1 MSWLTPK
8 TKLTAAAGL
17 FTSMLGA
24 FAVAIAQK
32 DSRDRFAPVS
42 EATPDYA
49 MQSAE
54 PIAVRPPASSSLA
67 SDDLEVGEDVAS
79 LPPPPSLVVRHN
91 DQSSGLMDRVIQASA
106 SMPMEPSDQDL
117 SAPPVE
123 PAGGPVPRTPLEP
136 SVVPAVPGVMPP
148 AITNVPVSNLP
159 AAPARPFPD
168 RRIANAEASAPPIST
183 GPAALPVAPVT
194 NLTPGMASP
203 TTAALAGSGAEPL
216 SLGGSTPASGTSIP
230 VLPSASGS
238 TLPPPPALP
247 PAGGP
252 APIAPGSLPVPELPR
267 MGSGATAPTAVP
279 SFPPP
284 GSSAS
289 EFPGGGSNGQ
299 IPGGTSLNPDNP
311 NAPTLPGP
319 PAAPSL
325 LGPPNNSASIPS
337 SPSANPA
344 SQGNPA
350 GRSMP
355 SVDSSSPMG
364 PTAEP
369 SGGRVLVARAS
380 ALADIPGERALEGT
394 QTPSLQVQKIAPEE
408 VQVGQKTSFTLRVR
422 NLGTSAAEDVVLV
435 DRVPKHTRLESTSPP
450 SQTSE
455 DGLLQWSLGRLMPG
469 DERTVTIE
477 LVPTEEGEI
486 GSVASVSFSSLASA
500 RTVSTLPRLEVTQN
514 ADPSV
519 RVGDRMQV
527 QIAVTNRGTGTAK
540 NVSLEVDLPRELRH
554 PSGDAL
560 GMSLGDLAPGESRS
574 IPLDLTAIE
583 AGSLLS
589 KIRIVSGNGAPQEST
604 LPIQIIAPK
613 LTLAFQG
620 PKLRYLERSA
630 NYQVSIANQGTAAAK
645 DIDIVAYL
653 PKGLQFQSAGNHGE
667 YLPDQHAVAWG
678 LDELKPGQNATTDL
692 TLLPM
697 EAGDFVIRLQSQ
709 SSDTRAEPL
718 EKGVRV
724 EGLSELAFTI
734 EDDNDPVELDGQSL
748 YTVKVSN
755 SGTRSDSQV
764 EVAIE
769 LPVGAKVLQVDA
781 PTRYQVQ
788 GNAIRFEAI
797 PEMAP
802 GDQRAFRFRL
812 QLPQEGTQVVR
823 AFLKSLQ
830 RPVAVVKEESTQVY
844 TDR

>member
-49 MQSAE
+49 LQSAE
-54 PIAVRPPASSSLA
+54 PIAVHPPANVLRE
-67 SDDLEVGEDVAS
+67 SDELEVGEDIAS

-106 SMPMEPSDQDL
+106 SMPIEPSDQDL
-117 SAPPVE
+117 AAPSVE

-136 SVVPAVPGVMPP
+136 SVVPAVPGMMPP
-148 AITNVPVSNLP
+148 PLANVPANNLP

-168 RRIANAEASAPPIST
+168 RRIANADASVPPSSALPAT
-183 GPAALPVAPVT
+183 GPVAPVT
-194 NLTPGMASP
+194 DLTPGMSSP
-203 TTAALAGSGAEPL
+203 STAASVGSAAEPP
-216 SLGGSTPASGTSIP
+216 SLGGPAPSTGPSIP
-230 VLPSASGS
+230 VLPSASGLA
-238 TLPPPPALP
+238 LPPPPALP
-247 PAGGP
+247 PAGAP
-252 APIAPGSLPVPELPR
+252 APIAPGGLPVPELPR
-267 MGSGATAPTAVP
+267 MSPNAAAPSSAP
-279 SFPPP
+279 NYPPP
-284 GSSAS
+284 GSSTSDLA
-289 EFPGGGSNGQ
+289 GGGSNGLL
-299 IPGGTSLNPDNP
+299 PGVATPTPENSAARNLTAPAA
-311 NAPTLPGP
+311 APTLLGTASN
-319 PAAPSL
+319 PAA
-325 LGPPNNSASIPS
+325 IPT
-337 SPSANPA
+337 SPTANPA
-344 SQGNPA
+344 ALGNSA

-355 SVDSSSPMG
+355 PANSISPMG
-364 PTAEP
+364 AME
-369 SGGRVLVARAS
+369 GGGGDRVLVARAS

-394 QTPSLQVQKIAPEE
+394 QTPSLQVQKVAPEE

-514 ADPSV
+514 ADPNV
-519 RVGDRMQV
+519 RVGDRMQI

-583 AGSLLS
+583 AGSLIS
-589 KIRIVSGNGAPQEST
+589 KIRIIRGNGAPQEST

-620 PKLRYLERSA
+620 PKLRYLERPA
-630 NYQVSIANQGTAAAK
+630 NYQVSIVNQGTAPAK
-645 DIDIVAYL
+645 DLDIVAYL

-678 LDELKPGQNATTDL
+678 LDELKPGQTATTDL
-692 TLLPM
+692 TLIPM

-709 SSDTRAEPL
+709 SADTRAEPL

-724 EGLSELAFTI
+724 
-734 EDDNDPVELDGQSL
+734 
-748 YTVKVSN
+748 
-755 SGTRSDSQV
+755 
-764 EVAIE
+764 
-769 LPVGAKVLQVDA
+769 
-781 PTRYQVQ
+781 
-788 GNAIRFEAI
+788 
-797 PEMAP
+797 
-802 GDQRAFRFRL
+802 
-812 QLPQEGTQVVR
+812 
-823 AFLKSLQ
+823 
-830 RPVAVVKEESTQVY
+830 
-844 TDR
+844 

>member
-54 PIAVRPPASSSLA
+54 PIAVYPAA
-67 SDDLEVGEDVAS
+67 SPSPQGDEVEVGEDIAS
-79 LPPPPSLVVRHN
+79 LPPPPSLVVRYN

-106 SMPMEPSDQDL
+106 SMPIEPSDQGLAD
-117 SAPPVE
+117 PPVE
-123 PAGGPVPRTPLEP
+123 PAGGPIPRTPLEP
-136 SVVPAVPGVMPP
+136 SVVPAVPGVLPP
-148 AITNVPVSNLP
+148 SMANAPLSNLP

-168 RRIANAEASAPPIST
+168 RRIANAEASVPQVSSAPAAAPPTS
-183 GPAALPVAPVT
+183 VT
-194 NLTPGMASP
+194 DLTPAIASP
-203 TTAALAGSGAEPL
+203 SNTTLAGSTAEPP
-216 SLGGSTPASGTSIP
+216 SLGGTAPAPGTSIP
-230 VLPSASGS
+230 VLPSAPGS
-238 TLPPPPALP
+238 ALPPPPALP

-252 APIAPGSLPVPELPR
+252 TPIAPGSLPVPELPR
-267 MGSGATAPTAVP
+267 LA
-279 SFPPP
+279 P
-284 GSSAS
+284 GSAAPSAGAS
-289 EFPGGGSNGQ
+289 LTQPSTSPSGFPGAGLNGQ
-299 IPGGTSLNPDNP
+299 VAGSSPQNSADL
-311 NAPTLPGP
+311 NAPALSTP

-325 LGPPNNSASIPS
+325 LGTPPNPTSMPSNTSAGPV
-337 SPSANPA
+337 
-344 SQGNPA
+344 SQGPPA

-355 SVDSSSPMG
+355 PADPISPMAASG
-364 PTAEP
+364 GT

-514 ADPSV
+514 ADPDV
-519 RVGDRMQV
+519 RVGDRMQI
-527 QIAVTNRGTGTAK
+527 QIAVANRGTGTAK

-574 IPLDLTAIE
+574 IPLDLTAME

-613 LTLAFQG
+613 LSLVLQG

-630 NYQVSIANQGTAAAK
+630 NYQVAIANQGTAPAK

-788 GNAIRFEAI
+788 GNAIRFEAV
-797 PEMAP
+797 PEMPP

>member
-1 MSWLTPK
+1 
-8 TKLTAAAGL
+8 
-17 FTSMLGA
+17 
-24 FAVAIAQK
+24 
-32 DSRDRFAPVS
+32 
-42 EATPDYA
+42 
-49 MQSAE
+49 
-54 PIAVRPPASSSLA
+54 
-67 SDDLEVGEDVAS
+67 
-79 LPPPPSLVVRHN
+79 
-91 DQSSGLMDRVIQASA
+91 
-106 SMPMEPSDQDL
+106 
-117 SAPPVE
+117 
-123 PAGGPVPRTPLEP
+123 
-136 SVVPAVPGVMPP
+136 MPP
-148 AITNVPVSNLP
+148 A
-159 AAPARPFPD
+159 D
-168 RRIANAEASAPPIST
+168 PIS
-183 GPAALPVAPVT
+183 P
-194 NLTPGMASP
+194 MA
-203 TTAALAGSGAEPL
+203 
-216 SLGGSTPASGTSIP
+216 ASG
-230 VLPSASGS
+230 
-238 TLPPPPALP
+238 
-247 PAGGP
+247 
-252 APIAPGSLPVPELPR
+252 
-267 MGSGATAPTAVP
+267 
-279 SFPPP
+279 
-284 GSSAS
+284 
-289 EFPGGGSNGQ
+289 
-299 IPGGTSLNPDNP
+299 GT
-311 NAPTLPGP
+311 
-319 PAAPSL
+319 
-325 LGPPNNSASIPS
+325 
-337 SPSANPA
+337 
-344 SQGNPA
+344 
-350 GRSMP
+350 
-355 SVDSSSPMG
+355 
-364 PTAEP
+364 

-514 ADPSV
+514 ADPDV
-519 RVGDRMQV
+519 RVGDRMQI
-527 QIAVTNRGTGTAK
+527 QIAVANRGTGTAK

-574 IPLDLTAIE
+574 IPLDLTAME

-613 LTLAFQG
+613 LSLVLQG

-630 NYQVSIANQGTAAAK
+630 NYQVAIANQGTAPAK

-788 GNAIRFEAI
+788 GNAIRFEAV
-797 PEMAP
+797 PEMPP

>member
-49 MQSAE
+49 LQSAE
-54 PIAVRPPASSSLA
+54 PIAVYPPAIASHE
-67 SDDLEVGEDVAS
+67 SDDLEVGEDIAS

-91 DQSSGLMDRVIQASA
+91 DQSTGLMDRVIQASA

-117 SAPPVE
+117 AAAPVE

-136 SVVPAVPGVMPP
+136 SVVPAFPGVQPP
-148 AITNVPVSNLP
+148 SVANVPINNLP

-168 RRIANAEASAPPIST
+168 RRIANSDTSAPPISA
-183 GPAALPVAPVT
+183 GPAAAPGAPVT
-194 NLTPGMASP
+194 DLTPGLASP
-203 TTAALAGSGAEPL
+203 SSAALAGGAAEPP
-216 SLGGSTPASGTSIP
+216 SLGGATPAPGTSIP
-230 VLPSASGS
+230 VLPSASGPA
-238 TLPPPPALP
+238 LPPPPALP
-247 PAGGP
+247 PAGSP
-252 APIAPGSLPVPELPR
+252 APIAPGALPVPELPR
-267 MGSGATAPTAVP
+267 LGPAPAAP

-284 GSSAS
+284 GSPPSGFS
-289 EFPGGGSNGQ
+289 SGGSMGQ
-299 IPGGTSLNPDNP
+299 MPGAATATPDNRTAGP
-311 NAPTLPGP
+311 ALPAP
-319 PAAPSL
+319 PATPSL
-325 LGPPNNSASIPS
+325 LGAASDPAAVPSSLSASPS
-337 SPSANPA
+337 M
-344 SQGNPA
+344 QGNPV

-355 SVDSSSPMG
+355 PADSISPVDAMG
-364 PTAEP
+364 GA
-369 SGGRVLVARAS
+369 SGGRVLIARAS

-450 SQTSE
+450 SQASE

-469 DERTVTIE
+469 DERTVMIE

-514 ADPSV
+514 ADPDV
-519 RVGDRMQV
+519 RVGDRMQI

-574 IPLDLTAIE
+574 IPLDLTAVE

-589 KIRIVSGNGAPQEST
+589 KIRIVSGNGAPQESS

-620 PKLRYLERSA
+620 PKLRYLERPA
-630 NYQVSIANQGTAAAK
+630 NYQVSIANQGTAPAK

-667 YLPDQHAVAWG
+667 YLADQHAVAWG
-678 LDELKPGQNATTDL
+678 LDELKPGQTATTDL